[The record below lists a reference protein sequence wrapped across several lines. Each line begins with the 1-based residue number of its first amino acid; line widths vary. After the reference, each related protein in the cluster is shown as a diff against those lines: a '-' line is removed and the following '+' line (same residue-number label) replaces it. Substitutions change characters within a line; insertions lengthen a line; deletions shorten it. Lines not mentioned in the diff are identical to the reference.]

1 VLIYLLFM
9 AIPILAVTLLALFKP
24 AANSNTSWVAFM
36 AKGKDAGFSFR
47 EISLL
52 RKLAV
57 KSHLEDPASLFWSQ
71 KQLDRC
77 IAALLRN
84 TRLSGEDRRQSTQD
98 FIAKLY
104 EYRKKIEFEKP
115 RYKKG
120 IPTSR
125 QIEEGQPLRI
135 LAESMGVYK
144 SRMVKNSEHYMTIA
158 RPVSPNLPLSF
169 SWNGL
174 KIAVYFWRR
183 DDAGYVFDTVVTDE
197 VYSKGVQALQIN
209 HSESLFRTQKRMSI
223 RIKTKKPAF
232 LYLPDNGAL
241 SDAVE
246 TKPGLKCI
254 VEDLS
259 DSGCALTIGG
269 KAMQGLKVKAQFALS
284 DAPVVMRGIVRS
296 TEYNEETG
304 RSLLHIEADTLPMAA
319 RNRILGEVFGVQ
331 NEEDYLIPFQLLE
344 DENEENENKSDENPG
359 KIQDEALSIQ
369 GDSNE
374 IS

>member
-1 VLIYLLFM
+1 VLIYLLLM
-9 AIPILAVTLLALFKP
+9 VIPLVGITLLALFKP
-24 AANSNTSWVAFM
+24 SRNSKTSWVSFM

-47 EISLL
+47 EIDLL
-52 RKLAV
+52 RKLAI

-77 IAALLRN
+77 IAAMLRN
-84 TRLSGEDRRQSTQD
+84 TRLSGEDRKQSTQD

-115 RYKKG
+115 QYKKG
-120 IPTSR
+120 INNSR
-125 QIEEGQPLRI
+125 QIEEGQPIRL

-144 SRMVKNSEHYMTIA
+144 SKIVKNVEHYMTIA

-197 VYSKGVQALQIN
+197 VYSKGVQALQIT
-209 HSESLFRTQKRMSI
+209 HAESLFRTQKRNSI
-223 RIKTKKPAF
+223 RIKTKKHAF
-232 LYLPDNGAL
+232 LYLPDGGAL
-241 SDAVE
+241 NDNIE

-259 DSGCALTIGG
+259 DSGCAITIGG
-269 KAMQGLKVKAQFALS
+269 KAVQGLKVKIQFALS
-284 DAPVVMRGIVRS
+284 DTPIIMKGTVRS
-296 TEYNEETG
+296 TEFNEETS
-304 RSLLHIEADTLPMAA
+304 RSLLHIEADPLPLAT

-331 NEEDYLIPFQLLE
+331 TEEDYLVPFQLLE
-344 DENEENENKSDENPG
+344 EDNQSAT
-359 KIQDEALSIQ
+359 QDEAVSLQ
-369 GDSNE
+369 GGDNNE
-374 IS
+374 AQS

>member
-1 VLIYLLFM
+1 MRGVLIYLLLM
-9 AIPILAVTLLALFKP
+9 VIPLLGITVLILFKP
-24 AANSNTSWVAFM
+24 SKNSKTSWIAFM

-47 EISLL
+47 EIDLL
-52 RKLAV
+52 RKLAI
-57 KSHLEDPASLFWSQ
+57 KSHLEDPAALFWSQ

-77 IAALLRN
+77 ISAMLRN
-84 TRLSGEDRRQSTQD
+84 ARLSGEDRRQSTQD

-115 RYKKG
+115 QYKKG
-120 IPTSR
+120 INNSR
-125 QIEEGQPLRI
+125 QIEEGQPIRV

-144 SRMVKNSEHYMTIA
+144 SRVIKNTDHYMTIT

-183 DDAGYVFDTVVTDE
+183 DDAGYVFDATVTDE
-197 VYSKGVQALQIN
+197 VYSRGVQALQIN
-209 HSESLFRTQKRMSI
+209 HAESLFRTQKRASI

-232 LYLPDNGAL
+232 LYLPDGGAL
-241 SDAVE
+241 NETIE

-259 DSGCALTIGG
+259 DSGCAVTIGG
-269 KAMQGLKVKAQFALS
+269 KALEGLKVKIQFALS
-284 DAPVVMRGIVRS
+284 DTPIIMKGTVRS
-296 TEYNEETG
+296 TEFNEETS
-304 RSLLHIEADTLPMAA
+304 RSLLHIEADPLPLAI

-331 NEEDYLIPFQLLE
+331 TEEDYLVPFQLLE
-344 DENEENENKSDENPG
+344 EEENQSKL
-359 KIQDEALSIQ
+359 QDEAVSFQ

-374 IS
+374 APQ